1 MMKRKGL
8 KMLSAVLL
16 TTMFINSIP
25 VTAHAEEDTV
35 NVEEII
41 TEDSATTSSTEVQK
55 DEIEVVEDIIT
66 ELEDTNENV
75 ESIVTDIS
83 DVSDENLDANGGA
96 PTTQEVID
104 TAITD
109 ATLPDSSTNEVVS
122 DDIEEV
128 KENVEN
134 IEEIQEDIN
143 NQFSEAENTAIKA
156 DEKADEI
163 VSTVEN
169 TEAEVNKLI
178 DDMSKTDD
186 AKQANEIYEEI
197 NAKIEE
203 TSLTLSQQKEA
214 FQTLKETFDDIVLK
228 LEESNENMDSQL
240 MQAKENAKDI
250 EEKLA
255 QLDKQIETSSDSTSS
270 AVDELKKDAE
280 NAENHS
286 ENIDDNQSSKLSM
299 WNKARNKMYIIIQ
312 DYYIPQFVDENAT
325 NITFQYVKGFDTQD
339 LNYNIVTYTDK
350 DGNTQTLYFNYDMTD
365 KEYNPND
372 HWATLGNSGK
382 IVMYEKS
389 VDEINADNY
398 LKTYFKNQ
406 KINVKQYANS
416 GKLDVFKY
424 TDEAGNV
431 QYMVREEYE
440 KALKDGSITE
450 EQAELVVINANSK
463 AKGGSNY
470 LDETEDEKYNAFLNS
485 SDLYEKFLAYEEKVE
500 NAKEVMEDAKSD
512 AKALSDAIDTLTES
526 KSKTKVTSILSDE
539 DLAKLKAIMTEDE
552 LASLETMTV
561 KEGITFLKDFV
572 KKAQEKVD
580 EAVLNYEAIV
590 KKCDEIK
597 VVSNTETTLSDI
609 VVDNTP
615 SEDVS
620 NLAASS
626 NSENVSNN
634 EDVVNTET
642 ASIQNTANI
651 ETNVLSWTNESD
663 EIPVL
668 SSTFS
673 DNSYEDSKEV
683 VLNESDDESF
693 VETPNVKI
701 TDNAKT
707 SIKTPVENVKTAG
720 STFTAQSNIN
730 YLNLLWLIL
739 LIVIAYAIYKK
750 YSKNKE
756 EN

>member
-8 KMLSAVLL
+8 KMLSTVLL
-16 TTMFINSIP
+16 TTMLINSVP
-25 VTAHAEEDTV
+25 VTAHAEEDV
-35 NVEEII
+35 ANAEEII
-41 TEDSATTSSTEVQK
+41 TEDSAATSSTEVQK
-55 DEIEVVEDIIT
+55 NEIEVVEDIIV
-66 ELEDTNENV
+66 ELEDENEHT
-75 ESIVTDIS
+75 SDIVTDIS
-83 DVSDENLDANGGA
+83 DVSDENLDIDGGA

-109 ATLPDSSTNEVVS
+109 ATLPDSSVNEVVS

-134 IEEIQEDIN
+134 IKEIQEDID
-143 NQFSEAENTAIKA
+143 NQFSEAENVAIKT

-197 NAKIEE
+197 NTKIEE

-255 QLDKQIETSSDSTSS
+255 QLDKQIETSSDSTSN
-270 AVDELKKDAE
+270 AVDKLKEDTE

-286 ENIDDNQSSKLSM
+286 ENIDNNQSSKLGM
-299 WNKARNKMYIIIQ
+299 WDKARNKMFIIIQ
-312 DYYIPQFVDENAT
+312 DYYIPQLVDENAT
-325 NITFQYVKGFDTQD
+325 NITFQHVKGFDTQD

-365 KEYNPND
+365 KKYNPND

-424 TDEAGNV
+424 TDEAGNT

-450 EQAELVVINANSK
+450 EQVELIAINANSK

-526 KSKTKVTSILSDE
+526 KSKTKVASILSDE
-539 DLAKLKAIMTEDE
+539 DLKKLKAIMTEDE
-552 LASLETMTV
+552 LANLETMTV
-561 KEGITFLKDFV
+561 KEGIAFLKDFV
-572 KKAQEKVD
+572 EKAQKKVD

-597 VVSNTETTLSDI
+597 VVSNTEAALGDIITENITSEGALNPITTL
-609 VVDNTP
+609 
-615 SEDVS
+615 
-620 NLAASS
+620 
-626 NSENVSNN
+626 NSENVSNDEN
-634 EDVVNTET
+634 AVSTET
-642 ASIQNTANI
+642 ANIQNTANI
-651 ETNVLSWTNESD
+651 DANVLSWTNKSD

-673 DNSYEDSKEV
+673 DNSYEDGKEV
-683 VLNESDDESF
+683 VLNESDNESF
-693 VETPNVKI
+693 VETPNVEI
-701 TDNAKT
+701 IDNAKT
-707 SIKTPVENVKTAG
+707 SVKTPVENVKTAG

-739 LIVIAYAIYKK
+739 FIVVTYAIYKK